1 MKEKLKAFSDSSLF
15 LPVVALLVL
24 LTFNALFVDGF
35 LTIQLTEDGR
45 LYGRLIDILNRSCS
59 LVILALGMTFVI
71 ATAGIDISVGAV
83 VAISAAVVCSLIGGR
98 GDGVAETPMF
108 LAILAAVGVGVLC
121 GIWNGLLVAKFKIQA
136 MVATLILMTAG
147 RGVAQLMT
155 GGQIITVYYKPFEYI
170 SGVIPGNIL
179 PTNIFIALAMVLLVA
194 FLMKKTSIG
203 LFIQSVGINPT
214 AARYA
219 GINVTMVIFLVY
231 AFSGLCAGV
240 SGLIESSLIR
250 AADANNA
257 GLNMEMDAILAVA
270 LGGTLLSGGKFY
282 IGGSVIGAITIQTL
296 TTTMYALGVS
306 SDQLPV
312 VKAAAVIIICLI
324 QSKKAQ
330 EMFAA
335 WKEKRNQ
342 KGKAA
347 TQDPHRLAERMV
359 NEA

>member
-15 LPVVALLVL
+15 LPVVALAVL
-24 LTFNALFVDGF
+24 LIFNALFVDGF
-35 LTIQLTEDGR
+35 MTIQLTEDGR

-59 LVILALGMTFVI
+59 LVILSLGMTFVI

-108 LAILAAVGVGVLC
+108 LAILAAIGVGVFC

-282 IGGSVIGAITIQTL
+282 IGGSVVGAITIQTL

-312 VKAAAVIIICLI
+312 VKAVAVIIICLI

-342 KGKAA
+342 NNKAA
-347 TQDPHRLAERMV
+347 TQDPRKLAERMV
-359 NEA
+359 KEA

>member
-1 MKEKLKAFSDSSLF
+1 MDMLKKFSGSSLF
-15 LPVVALLVL
+15 LPVVALSVL
-24 LTFNALFVDGF
+24 LIFNTLFVDGF
-35 LTIQLTEDGR
+35 LTIQMTEDGH
-45 LYGRLIDILNRSCS
+45 LYGRLVDILNRSCS
-59 LVILALGMTFVI
+59 LIILALGMTFVI
-71 ATAGIDISVGAV
+71 ATSGIDISVGAV
-83 VAISAAVVCSLIGGR
+83 VAISAAVVCTLIGGR
-98 GDGVAETPMF
+98 GDGVAEMPMTV
-108 LAILAAVGVGVLC
+108 AMLAAVGVGVLC
-121 GIWNGLLVAKFKIQA
+121 GMWNGLLVAKFKIQA
-136 MVATLILMTAG
+136 VVATLILMTAG

-155 GGQIITVYYKPFEYI
+155 EGQIITVYYKPFEYI
-170 SGVIPGNIL
+170 AGFLPNMPL

-194 FLMKKTSIG
+194 VLMKKTSIG
-203 LFIQSVGINPT
+203 LFVQSVGINPT

-282 IGGSVIGAITIQTL
+282 VGGSVIGAITIQTL

-306 SDQLPV
+306 ADQLPV

-330 EMFAA
+330 EMFDK
-335 WKEKRNQ
+335 WKASRHSQQ
-342 KGKAA
+342 KNDNKAVFGKAVK
-347 TQDPHRLAERMV
+347 QL
-359 NEA
+359 

>member
-108 LAILAAVGVGVLC
+108 LAILAAIGVGVLC

-282 IGGSVIGAITIQTL
+282 IGGSVVGAITIQTL

-312 VKAAAVIIICLI
+312 VKAVAVIIICLI

>member
-108 LAILAAVGVGVLC
+108 LAILAAIGVGVFC